1 MVDVKCVFSSQD
13 VVTSAVFT
21 LCLLAGAAANAD
33 YSSDNAN
40 TYDDKMCDKDNTAGV
55 MEDICNDLRTVAN
68 AEGATAVSFSVIHN
82 CTVQLC
88 SEIIQCNVSCHAC
101 FLNQARAGLAGAC
114 LVS

>member
-1 MVDVKCVFSSQD
+1 MVDVKCVFCSQD

-40 TYDDKMCDKDNTAGV
+40 AYEDGMCDDDDTTGE

-68 AEGATAVSFSVIHN
+68 AEGATAVSFSVICN

-88 SEIIQCNVSCHAC
+88 LETV
-101 FLNQARAGLAGAC
+101 
-114 LVS
+114 